1 MNKKQII
8 ITLFFLMIFSNHP
21 LSARHP
27 LITDDTGTQGLGG
40 IEIEIA
46 GEYGYDK
53 EGNEKEYS
61 TQAGL
66 SLSAGI
72 YKSIDIV
79 LGLPYQLV
87 KSKSSGPDTFEHG
100 IGDMACEIKWRFI
113 ETGPFALAVKPGLI
127 LPVGNESKDLGA
139 GKLGYTAYL
148 IGTFEMEPLAVHLN
162 GGYIR
167 NNNKHDERENLWHAS
182 LAAEYEISE
191 SFTGIANIGCER
203 NSDRDDKSIP
213 AFLLGGCVYTINDL
227 CDIDA
232 GLKWGFTNPET
243 DITVLAGVTIHFATI
258 KSDNDQNKGE

>member
-1 MNKKQII
+1 MDRKPGIL
-8 ITLFFLMIFSNHP
+8 TLCFLMIFWTLP

-27 LITDDTGTQGLGG
+27 LITDDTGTQELGG

-53 EGNEKEYS
+53 EGDEKEYA

-72 YKSIDIV
+72 FKSIDIV
-79 LGLPYQLV
+79 LGLPYQWV
-87 KSKSSGPDTFEHG
+87 KSKSSDSNTFVHG
-100 IGDMACEIKWRFI
+100 IGDMTCEIKWRFI
-113 ETGPFALAVKPGLI
+113 ETGPFTLAVKPGLV
-127 LPVGNESKDLGA
+127 LPVGNESKDLGT
-139 GKLGYTAYL
+139 GKLGYTGYL
-148 IGTFEMEPLAVHLN
+148 IGWFEMEPLAVHLN

-167 NNNKHDERENLWHAS
+167 NNNKLDERKNLWHAS
-182 LAAEYEISE
+182 LAAEYGLSE

-203 NSDRDDKSIP
+203 NSDRDDKTVP

-243 DITVLAGVTIHFATI
+243 DITVLAGITIHFATI
-258 KSDNDQNKGE
+258 KSDNDQN